1 MQVNDMNKSSDGY
14 LGGKKS
20 DHSKPR
26 EFVIELNAKERC
38 HKLEKSHHY
47 TSDTIFPFNCK
58 DTENISERL
67 KGKDVSLF
75 SPVLL
80 ICTFDSKF
88 VFTPFP

>member
-1 MQVNDMNKSSDGY
+1 MVI
-14 LGGKKS
+14 LEEKS

-26 EFVIELNAKERC
+26 EFVIELKARERC

-47 TSDTIFPFNCK
+47 TSDTIFLFNYK
-58 DTENISERL
+58 DTDDISERL
-67 KGKDVSLF
+67 RGKEVSIF

-88 VFTPFP
+88 VFTAFA